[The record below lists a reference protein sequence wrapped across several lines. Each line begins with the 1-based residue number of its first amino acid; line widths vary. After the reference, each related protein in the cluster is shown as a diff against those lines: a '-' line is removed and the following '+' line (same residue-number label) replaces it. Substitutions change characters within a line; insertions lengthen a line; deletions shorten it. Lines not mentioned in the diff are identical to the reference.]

1 MFAQIMNENEILTH
15 KLIEISQKAAKKILE
30 IYNSDFD
37 VEYKDDQSP
46 VTFADKISEEIILE
60 EISKIEPGVDII
72 SEEMYSTEKKSASTD
87 YFFLIDP
94 LDGTR
99 EFVKKNDEFTI
110 NIALVNQNKPILGVI
125 NVPVTN
131 HTYFSANA
139 RNSFKVDNRSNTK
152 EIYTNKNTA
161 IKTILYSRG
170 NPSVKIKKIMHKLSI
185 ENIIHCG
192 SALKFCLLS
201 EGLADVYIRHD
212 PCYEWDTAA
221 GHAIL
226 QGAGGSLYDLDFNN
240 FKYNKSNRN
249 YLNEDGFIALA
260 NDTNKEL
267 FNLNDL

>member
-1 MFAQIMNENEILTH
+1 MN
-15 KLIEISQKAAKKILE
+15 
-30 IYNSDFD
+30 F
-37 VEYKDDQSP
+37 
-46 VTFADKISEEIILE
+46 
-60 EISKIEPGVDII
+60 
-72 SEEMYSTEKKSASTD
+72 STEKKSASTD

-99 EFVKKNDEFTI
+99 EFVRKNDEFTI

-170 NPSVKIKKIMHKLSI
+170 NPSAKIKKIMHKLSI

-226 QGAGGSLYDLDFNN
+226 QGAGGSLYDLGFNN
-240 FKYNKSNRN
+240 FKYNKSKRN
-249 YLNEDGFIALA
+249 YLNEDGFIAFA